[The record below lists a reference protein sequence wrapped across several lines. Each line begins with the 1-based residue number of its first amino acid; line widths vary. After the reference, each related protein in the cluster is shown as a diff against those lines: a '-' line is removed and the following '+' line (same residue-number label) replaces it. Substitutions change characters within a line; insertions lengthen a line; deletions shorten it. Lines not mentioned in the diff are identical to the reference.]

1 MHWCL
6 YMDATTNR
14 FGFRQMLLMNIENYY
29 VPDSIAAAVQLLQG
43 EATILAGGTDLTPQ
57 TASGAREFAAAL
69 VNIQHIEEMRGI
81 AVVDGRFRI
90 GGLTTVTDILE
101 SDKLAAEVPVLVD
114 AADHF
119 ASPQI
124 RNAASLAGNLCN
136 ASPAGDMIIPLLLL
150 DAEVE
155 LASWVDGAVSS
166 RSGALADFFISPGKT
181 IMHSGEL
188 LTAVG
193 FARPG
198 EGYRAAFLKSGPRP
212 ALEVATVSMGVAG
225 LVQDG
230 VFSNVRVAVGAVAP
244 TPLRAGETEA
254 LLEGRMLDAQLI
266 DEAVEVVS
274 REVIPIDDVRASAWY
289 RTHLTGVYLR
299 RLLTSLQGD
308 NYGN

>member
-1 MHWCL
+1 
-6 YMDATTNR
+6 
-14 FGFRQMLLMNIENYY
+14 MLLMNIENYY
-29 VPDSIAAAVQLLQG
+29 VPSSIAAAVQSLVQG

-57 TASGAREFAAAL
+57 TASGAKEFAATL
-69 VNIQHIEEMRGI
+69 VNIQHVDEMRGI
-81 AVVDGRFRI
+81 SVADGRLRI
-90 GGLTTVTDILE
+90 GGLTTITDILE
-101 SDKLAAEVPVLVD
+101 SERLAAEAPVLVD

-166 RSGALADFFISPGKT
+166 RSGALTNFFVSPGKT

-193 FARPG
+193 FAQPG
-198 EGYRAAFLKSGPRP
+198 EGFRAAFLKSGPRP
-212 ALEVATVSMGVAG
+212 ALEISTVSMGVAG
-225 LVQDG
+225 LVHDG

-244 TPLRAGETEA
+244 TPLRVGETEA
-254 LLEGRMLDAQLI
+254 LLEGRVLDAQLI

-274 REVIPIDDVRASAWY
+274 HEVTPIDDVRASAWY

-299 RLLTSLQGD
+299 RLLTSVQGE
-308 NYGN
+308 NHGN